1 MPCRDIIFLVMRN
14 TYVIISEKRARVINL
29 DLIVKAETCEWE
41 NKNGKTDYF
50 INFYPIVGNTI
61 QAKFSDKDTRDR
73 EFSKIVKK

>member
-1 MPCRDIIFLVMRN
+1 MKSVYTIIGN
-14 TYVIISEKRARVINL
+14 NRARAINL

-61 QAKFSDKDTRDR
+61 QAKFSDRETRDK
-73 EFSKIVKK
+73 EFSRIAKK